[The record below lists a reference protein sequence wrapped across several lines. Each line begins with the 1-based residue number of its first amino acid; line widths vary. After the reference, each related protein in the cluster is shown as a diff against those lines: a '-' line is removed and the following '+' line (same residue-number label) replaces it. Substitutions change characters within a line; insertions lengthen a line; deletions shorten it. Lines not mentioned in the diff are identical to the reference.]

1 MPRQLPAVHRNP
13 ARCGL
18 SLLFA
23 LAEVVEGVWELLV
36 FFFYQFPAFCE
47 GDEGDGPWKVG
58 LWKKLSY
65 LIISYIKT
73 LTGR

>member
-1 MPRQLPAVHRNP
+1 MPWQLPAVHRNP

-47 GDEGDGPWKVG
+47 GDEGGG
-58 LWKKLSY
+58 S
-65 LIISYIKT
+65 
-73 LTGR
+73 